1 MHEGVVVVIFVVVL
15 IVIIN
20 FTSLLG
26 ALPLL

>member
-1 MHEGVVVVIFVVVL
+1 MHEVVVVVIFVAVF